1 MTNKITVYKDTKSV
15 IDGGLRTRTI
25 LENEELP
32 KGCYW
37 TEEEALIAYKHNQQ
51 KELDAY
57 NKHLPEANS
66 ILSKLEKDIKDLLK
80 KSNSDLYFSY
90 EGDTHGI
97 YDERIE
103 LSTTINKHNYTK
115 QVYFD

>member
-1 MTNKITVYKDTKSV
+1 MPNRITVYKDTKSV
-15 IDGGLRTRTI
+15 INGKLRTRTI
-25 LENEELP
+25 LENEDLP

-37 TEEEALIAYKHNQQ
+37 TEEEALIVYDKNQQ
-51 KELDAY
+51 KELDDY

-80 KSNSDLYFSY
+80 NSNSELYFTY
-90 EGDTHGI
+90 EGDSQGV

-103 LSTTINKHNYTK
+103 LFITINKHNYTK